1 MTVKMK
7 ELEDLMPKGMPGMPS
22 VNPDSGPS
30 ANPESGPKV
39 DEVD

>member
-7 ELEDLMPKGMPGMPS
+7 ELMPKG
-22 VNPDSGPS
+22 VNPESGPS
-30 ANPESGPKV
+30 VNPESGPKV